1 MTTPTDPT
9 FNIAGFQVSE
19 SFSSQFLQSGSPLAN
34 DINSFSHIGSLSDL
48 ARLVVQTYGDM
59 VRSGVGLRFEGTN
72 VLTGRPGISLVATE
86 GNNTI
91 GAIGVSG
98 GLSPIASRVVG
109 ILLHA

>member
-48 ARLVVQTYGDM
+48 TRLVVQTYDDM

-91 GAIGVSG
+91 GTIGVSG
-98 GLSPIASRVVG
+98 GLSPIASQVVG